1 MVELVKDTKERNLG
15 RHPHICRVCGT
26 SGKFESYLAREMM
39 QNKRDEFEYF
49 VCNECNCLQIAEV
62 PENLSEYYG
71 KDYYSFNVPENPDMQ
86 FEAPIYNEDKI
97 LDVGCGSGAW
107 LVQQA
112 QKGYGNLFGCD
123 PFLEKGRHYGDRVKI
138 YNCSIHEMEGTE
150 TFDIIRMSD
159 SFEHVTDPLEVL
171 LSAKRL
177 LKQGGGL
184 VMTIPTYPNIAFEMF
199 GPHWYQLDAPRH
211 IFLHSIKSL
220 QVLEEKSGL
229 HMVEIKYN
237 SNRTQFVRSFL
248 YERGI
253 PFWEQTGEIVNSI
266 FKEEQLLRMDADSLR
281 VNEAGYGDHMQVI
294 WTKLYEN

>member
-1 MVELVKDTKERNLG
+1 MVELVKDTKERKLG
-15 RHPHICRVCGT
+15 RHPHICRVCGA
-26 SGKFESYLAREMM
+26 SGNFESYLAREMM

-49 VCNECNCLQIAEV
+49 VCEECNCLQIAEV

-71 KDYYSFNVPENPDMQ
+71 KDYYSFSVPENPDMQ
-86 FEAPIYNEDKI
+86 FGTPIHNEDKI

-123 PFLEKGRHYGDRVKI
+123 PFLEKARHYGDRVKI
-138 YNCSIHEMEGTE
+138 YNCSIHEMDGTE
-150 TFDIIRMSD
+150 SFDIIRMSD

-220 QVLEEKSGL
+220 QVLEEKTGL
-229 HMVEIKYN
+229 RMVEIKYN

-253 PFWEQTGEIVNSI
+253 PFWEQTGEIVNSL

-294 WTKLYEN
+294 WTKP